1 VPISQIGRRDK
12 VESAEMSRNSQPPQS
27 PGGDT
32 SPEAPSPEATFE
44 NNSST
49 NFNSTSY
56 TAAAQRVP
64 YAPYPSSSSASSSSS
79 SSSTL
84 PASFISYS
92 QFANGGKI
100 SNYNEPQPESVNMSG
115 GMDDD
120 FDFDAA
126 CMLALEKAEK
136 DYALKNSSKRK
147 ITADTEN
154 AHDEGVS
161 QATQLQSASQDTLFH
176 SQQFEGHSQGDDD
189 VVEGHSQEDDGIAEG
204 HSQGDD
210 DLVEGH
216 SQGDDGMA
224 EGHSQGDDDL
234 VEGHSQGDDGMA
246 EGHSQ
251 GDDDLVEGHSQG
263 DDGMAEGHSQGDDDL
278 VEGGNRPVAMHSPVQ
293 EDIVDRQ
300 DGTADPVYHRVLTE
314 YFDGDDDAADQGGDA
329 VNQIRDSPRYGQEE
343 NESKDDDKNEKV
355 QENENIKEAENENE
369 NNGESDACGITV
381 GTQVTESGVTEGV
394 MDERII
400 APAHTQDAE
409 NTLHNGDSTQ
419 IDPHTHNAHS
429 SDE

>member
-1 VPISQIGRRDK
+1 
-12 VESAEMSRNSQPPQS
+12 
-27 PGGDT
+27 
-32 SPEAPSPEATFE
+32 
-44 NNSST
+44 
-49 NFNSTSY
+49 
-56 TAAAQRVP
+56 
-64 YAPYPSSSSASSSSS
+64 
-79 SSSTL
+79 
-84 PASFISYS
+84 
-92 QFANGGKI
+92 
-100 SNYNEPQPESVNMSG
+100 
-115 GMDDD
+115 
-120 FDFDAA
+120 
-126 CMLALEKAEK
+126 
-136 DYALKNSSKRK
+136 
-147 ITADTEN
+147 
-154 AHDEGVS
+154 
-161 QATQLQSASQDTLFH
+161 
-176 SQQFEGHSQGDDD
+176 
-189 VVEGHSQEDDGIAEG
+189 
-204 HSQGDD
+204 
-210 DLVEGH
+210 
-216 SQGDDGMA
+216 
-224 EGHSQGDDDL
+224 L

>member
-251 GDDDLVEGHSQG
+251 GDV
-263 DDGMAEGHSQGDDDL
+263 DL

-355 QENENIKEAENENE
+355 KENENIKEAENENE

-429 SDE
+429 SD

>member
-251 GDDDLVEGHSQG
+251 GDDDLVEG
-263 DDGMAEGHSQGDDDL
+263 
-278 VEGGNRPVAMHSPVQ
+278 GNRPVAMHSPVQ

-355 QENENIKEAENENE
+355 KENENIKEAENENE

-429 SDE
+429 SD